1 MREFVAAGR
10 TVLPKFGR
18 REDRSVESQNWPVRG
33 ALAVGLLGLLGSA
46 CGAADAAVRIE
57 GQVQAGGGPVANSTV
72 TLWAGSAGDPR
83 QLAQAKTADD
93 GSFALSADETGG
105 VAAVNKGGGDNPAL
119 AFLTVLGGAPPAKIV
134 VNEMTTIA
142 SVWTNAQFLDGV
154 AIKGP
159 ALSLS
164 IAAGNVHNFVDLA
177 TGGYGATIADGL
189 NSTQTPTLANFA
201 TLADVLA
208 GCAARV
214 KADACDSL
222 FAAVTS
228 PEGKAPAETLA
239 AAESIARAPWRNPE
253 KIFALLESFY
263 PVPDPRTALRAAP
276 FMPYLSFAPSA
287 WVLPLK
293 FSGGGLSGGGK
304 LMFDS
309 QGNVWVADKFMAGA
323 QNQDYF
329 WRGGLSKFAP
339 DGTPLSPV
347 VTGFTGGGLL
357 GPGFGL
363 AIDAHDNLWTASFGG
378 NWTISLFDK
387 SGKPLSPPEG
397 YNFDRKS
404 GQLQRTIVTPGG
416 DVWVAD
422 TTESQLVHIPK

>member
-18 REDRSVESQNWPVRG
+18 REDRSRVSLRNGRQEVMKVESQNWPVRG

-93 GSFALSADETGG
+93 GSFALSADETPGPGVSLYLIAKGG

-239 AAESIARAPWRNPE
+239 AAESIARAPWHNPE

-276 FMPYLSFAPSA
+276 FMPYLSLCSERLGPAA
-287 WVLPLK
+287 EVLRRRPERRR
-293 FSGGGLSGGGK
+293 
-304 LMFDS
+304 
-309 QGNVWVADKFMAGA
+309 QADVRQPGQYLGRRQFHG
-323 QNQDYF
+323 
-329 WRGGLSKFAP
+329 RRP
-339 DGTPLSPV
+339 EP
-347 VTGFTGGGLL
+347 GLL
-357 GPGFGL
+357 LEGRPLQVRPRRHTALTGRHGLHRRRPSGPGVRAGHRCSRQSLDGELRRQLDHLALRQERQAAFAARGL
-363 AIDAHDNLWTASFGG
+363 
-378 NWTISLFDK
+378 
-387 SGKPLSPPEG
+387 
-397 YNFDRKS
+397 
-404 GQLQRTIVTPGG
+404 
-416 DVWVAD
+416 
-422 TTESQLVHIPK
+422 